1 MKLKNIQ
8 KIIIFFISVVTIFST
23 ITTAETS
30 ENSIVSVS
38 SQKVN
43 LNTDFYLILNLS
55 NISFTKFKVQV
66 TNTSSLKTN
75 ELTSTVSSLSNNAGI
90 TSFIV
95 DKESINLEKLGLI
108 YTSTAQES
116 EIKFEV
122 KITNLGKNA
131 DELQE
136 EVDSL
141 TDEITI
147 LNSNLKKL
155 KDTLGSIE
163 EDSEEYETISDK
175 IIDVQETINSKESE
189 KAQKESEIENYV
201 DELEGEV
208 SVEVTNTTSEQGNI
222 NNMEMQEDPS
232 KSAWGDMDSM
242 MMKDKLSQENEKMS
256 SSMKEMM
263 SKMSGLEADL
273 ENANN
278 TITSLTSTNT
288 YQGSQNNYLES
299 LEIKGIEFDNEF
311 KKTTTNYFAK
321 VDKDTTS
328 VTINA
333 EAEDSNSIV
342 TIYGNTDLQEGRN
355 KVIISVT
362 SESGSVRNYKI
373 YITK

>member
-175 IIDVQETINSKESE
+175 ISDVQETINSKESE